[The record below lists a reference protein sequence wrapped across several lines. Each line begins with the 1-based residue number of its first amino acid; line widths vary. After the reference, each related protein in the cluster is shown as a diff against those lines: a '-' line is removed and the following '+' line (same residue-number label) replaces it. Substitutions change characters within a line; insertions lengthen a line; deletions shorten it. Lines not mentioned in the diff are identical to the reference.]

1 VRNVRSCK
9 RKKIRERDSL
19 IELFYE
25 GLCSF
30 CFYICLSYFTR
41 WTQPYIYIYTS
52 ELLFILSHVAV
63 PVACQAKSANRKV
76 KEGITERKEKQRIT
90 D

>member
-1 VRNVRSCK
+1 M
-9 RKKIRERDSL
+9 DAAL
-19 IELFYE
+19 
-25 GLCSF
+25 
-30 CFYICLSYFTR
+30 
-41 WTQPYIYIYTS
+41 YIYIYTS

-63 PVACQAKSANRKV
+63 PVACQAKRANRKV